1 MKPSQ
6 IILTGKQRRYL
17 RALGHHLEP
26 VVQLGKNG
34 LNDAV
39 ASAADEALTRHELV
53 KIRLGTECPDE
64 RGDVATALS
73 EKLGAQLVQELGRT
87 ILLYRRH
94 PKEAKIVLPT
104 ESSKKKKTAAPAGQA
119 EQKDD

>member
-6 IILTGKQRRYL
+6 IILTGKHRRYL

-73 EKLGAQLVQELGRT
+73 ENILSAGADLASVMSGLMKAAEKTRETREQA
-87 ILLYRRH
+87 H
-94 PKEAKIVLPT
+94 VL
-104 ESSKKKKTAAPAGQA
+104 EDGLDGMKA
-119 EQKDD
+119 E